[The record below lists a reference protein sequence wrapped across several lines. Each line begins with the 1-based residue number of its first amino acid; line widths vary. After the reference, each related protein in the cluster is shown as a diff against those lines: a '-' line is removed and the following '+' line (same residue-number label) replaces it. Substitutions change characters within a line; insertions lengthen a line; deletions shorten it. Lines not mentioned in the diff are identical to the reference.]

1 MWHWSVQTMVQEEL
15 HCRNLFDFECLLSQH
30 QDEDQV
36 LAQEEELML
45 DHYIK
50 YVYMVNCF
58 MLV

>member
-1 MWHWSVQTMVQEEL
+1 MVQEEL